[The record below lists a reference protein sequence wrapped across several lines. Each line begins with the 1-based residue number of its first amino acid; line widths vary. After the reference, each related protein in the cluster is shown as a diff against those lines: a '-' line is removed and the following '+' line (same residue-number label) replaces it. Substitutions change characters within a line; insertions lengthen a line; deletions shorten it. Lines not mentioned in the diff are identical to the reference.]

1 MNQIEKKT
9 KKDKYLVEGMTCS
22 GCERTVQRVVG
33 NIEGVTSAQADLKSS
48 TVSVE
53 YDPEKVNIEKIKSA
67 VNGVGYKFV
76 GERPALGQRESSDES
91 IS

>member
-1 MNQIEKKT
+1 METSGTIRKS
-9 KKDKYLVEGMTCS
+9 YLVEGMTCS
-22 GCERTVQRVVG
+22 ACERTIQKVVG
-33 NIEGVTSAQADLKSS
+33 NIEGVRSSKANLTSS

-53 YDPEKVNIEKIKSA
+53 YDPERVSIDKIRSA

-76 GERPALGQRESSDES
+76 GERPAHGQREGSDDA

>member
-1 MNQIEKKT
+1 MT
-9 KKDKYLVEGMTCS
+9 KKESYLVEGMTCS
-22 GCERTVQRVVG
+22 GCERTVSKVIS
-33 NIEGVTSAQADLKSS
+33 NLEGVTSSEADLKSA

-53 YDPEKVNIEKIKSA
+53 YDPSKVTIDKIKNA

-76 GERPALGQRESSDES
+76 GERPANGEREGTDEG